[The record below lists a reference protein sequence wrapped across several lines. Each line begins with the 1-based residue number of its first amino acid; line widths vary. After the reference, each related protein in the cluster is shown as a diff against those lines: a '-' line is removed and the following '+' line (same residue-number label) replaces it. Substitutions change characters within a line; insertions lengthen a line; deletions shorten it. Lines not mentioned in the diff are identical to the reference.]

1 MNCGTFSVQ
10 IKHFNLSKCNQKKA
24 QRTQGT
30 KGRKKASCPCTHLR
44 CIVFISHLNL
54 KQKRRV
60 SKPHSEKLTRLF
72 LRAVFSAPHVL
83 SVCGA
88 APCLMQ
94 IRERSKCTIENAVHM
109 SDGNAIVGHR
119 HIPLGAVPQT
129 ILHFPLVQ
137 HAPPQCTTSA
147 YLLTSSGNSLPEVNE
162 NCTSLL
168 VNLRIQFGS
177 FPCRYRRTGGDA
189 CSLRR

>member
-1 MNCGTFSVQ
+1 MRELRCIPNADRAFQFFKNVSR
-10 IKHFNLSKCNQKKA
+10 KKCKEYRGK
-24 QRTQGT
+24 RL
-30 KGRKKASCPCTHLR
+30 KKASCPCTHLH
-44 CIVFISHLNL
+44 CTGVVSHLNL

-94 IRERSKCTIENAVHM
+94 IRERSKRTIENAVHM

-137 HAPPQCTTSA
+137 HAAAAVHDKCVLA
-147 YLLTSSGNSLPEVNE
+147 HSGNSLPAVNE
-162 NCTSLL
+162 NCTSFP

-177 FPCRYRRTGGDA
+177 FSVPISPHWR
-189 CSLRR
+189 